1 MVRFHKIERRVVG
14 ILLLMIAFFTVIDVI
29 SDLREGGSWLHVV
42 PEILVIIGGCMAS
55 TIILSRWF
63 ESKSARFQEI
73 ETRMQDM
80 ASESLKTRQ
89 QLNNLKRGVADAMA
103 QQFETWRLSPSE
115 ADVAL
120 LLLKGLSLKEIAG
133 IRSCSLST
141 IRHHASV
148 IYQKSGLDGRAQL
161 SSYFFED
168 LLSSED
174 LSTIDQKMRERSDS
188 YD

>member
-14 ILLLMIAFFTVIDVI
+14 TLLLMIAFFTVIDVI

-42 PEILVIIGGCMAS
+42 PEILVIIGGCLAS

-73 ETRMQDM
+73 EAHMQDI
-80 ASESLKTRQ
+80 ASESLKTKK
-89 QLNNLKRGVADAMA
+89 QLHDIKRGVAYAMA
-103 QQFETWRLSPSE
+103 QQFETWKLSPAE

-133 IRSCSLST
+133 IRSSSLST
-141 IRHHASV
+141 VRHHASV
-148 IYQKSGLDGRAQL
+148 VYQKSGLEGRAQL

-174 LSTIDQKMRERSDS
+174 ISAIDQKMRERSDP